1 MHGTTAAVDMSTL
14 TRADGLWFED
24 GNLILQAEQTLFRIY
39 RGLLCARSSVFGDM
53 FAFPPP
59 AEGNMMFDGCPIV
72 QTYDSAQDMGFFLR
86 AVLDSDFFEAPPSQT
101 TMPILEGV
109 LRLSTKYDVRYLRQ
123 RAMAHLLTT
132 YPTTLAGW
140 KARDTARTIPSVE
153 NTPFVVL
160 NLAREFDMPWLV
172 PSVAYCISS
181 HDINKTLDGAP
192 WAGKT
197 QAQGYGGGVDMDVD
211 VDGREGVVKLGWA
224 DIKMCIKG
232 RNNILVRQNAM
243 ALSFAKG
250 SRRAPNSAQQAALVQ
265 AAAAAAAAAGVAP
278 APAAGAVGGA
288 ITPGG
293 NPANPGTNGFP
304 GMIPNFPA
312 NVPIANTAVP
322 APPAQA
328 GGAVVLFAPAPAAAA
343 PVVPPAPAAGAA
355 AALSPAPS
363 TTTSCPAPDQCAFT
377 RFRCAEILSRW
388 GTAGFLDFFDEQQEA
403 FAPGFCEGCLEAFRG
418 TCERASEEMWEALP
432 SMFGLEE
439 WEALERARG
448 FA

>member
-1 MHGTTAAVDMSTL
+1 MSTL

-140 KARDTARTIPSVE
+140 KARDAARTIPSVE

-197 QAQGYGGGVDMDVD
+197 QAQG
-211 VDGREGVVKLGWA
+211 EGVVKLGWA

-250 SRRAPNSAQQAALVQ
+250 SRRAPNR
-265 AAAAAAAAAGVAP
+265 AAAV
-278 APAAGAVGGA
+278 
-288 ITPGG
+288 
-293 NPANPGTNGFP
+293 
-304 GMIPNFPA
+304 
-312 NVPIANTAVP
+312 
-322 APPAQA
+322 
-328 GGAVVLFAPAPAAAA
+328 
-343 PVVPPAPAAGAA
+343 
-355 AALSPAPS
+355 SPAPS
-363 TTTSCPAPDQCAFT
+363 TPTCPAPDQCAFM

-432 SMFGLEE
+432 GMFGLEE
-439 WEALERARG
+439 WEELERVRG